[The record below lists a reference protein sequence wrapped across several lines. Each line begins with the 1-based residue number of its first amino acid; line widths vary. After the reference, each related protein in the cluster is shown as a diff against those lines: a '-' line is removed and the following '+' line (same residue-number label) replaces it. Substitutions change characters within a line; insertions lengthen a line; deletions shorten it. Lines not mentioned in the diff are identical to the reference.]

1 MELVKKNVHM
11 DYTKAVATTQ
21 FVLEDDV
28 NLSDTKPD
36 MDVICL
42 EKGQVV
48 IDEVKAYEDA
58 VIVRGRLQFAV
69 LYHSDEEN
77 RSLAVM
83 EGKIPFEEKVQL
95 PGVDGGDS
103 VKAEGFIED
112 LSVSLINSRK
122 ISVQSVVNLK
132 VNAEDI
138 YDAQMPIG
146 LHDAKGLEYRREPLE
161 VAQIAI
167 SKYDVFRI
175 REEVTLPGNYPNLF
189 QILWSTLSLN
199 DVEMRPHMGKISL
212 QGDLQMLLIYESD
225 EGEIR
230 YLESTIPFSG
240 NPECQGCSEEM
251 IADIK
256 YKIAQQDLHIRPDL
270 DGEERVIAL
279 DVLLDLNMKM
289 YEETKVEVI
298 SDVYGVKSAV
308 ETMEVPTVV
317 RSLLAKNIGKQKL
330 SQHIRIG
337 KQNSN
342 IMQLLH
348 SEGSAGLDS
357 VEVGNGTIQMMGTV
371 SMHILYISGDE
382 RKMYDVLKALFPYKY
397 EMEIPGV
404 MPGDPV
410 DARVSLEQLQV
421 IILDG
426 EEVEVKAVLVFHVT
440 AFRQKEYL
448 LVSEIKTEPLD
459 SKVLAGLPGIVVYMV
474 KPGDNLWSI
483 GKRYHVS
490 VDRLKK
496 MNDLTGDLI
505 VPGQKLIIVKEGI

>member
-11 DYTKAVATTQ
+11 DFTKASASIQ
-21 FVLEDDV
+21 FVLEDDI

-36 MDVICL
+36 MDSVCL

-48 IDEVKAYEDA
+48 VEEVKAYEDA
-58 VIVRGRLQFAV
+58 VVVRGRLQFAI

-83 EGKIPFEEKVQL
+83 EGKLPFEEKIML

-103 VKAEGFIED
+103 VTVEGLVED

-122 ISVQSVVNLK
+122 ISLQSVVNLK
-132 VNAEDI
+132 VIAEDL

-146 LHDAKGLEYRREPLE
+146 LHDAKGLEFRREPME

-167 SKYDVFRI
+167 SKNDVFRI

-189 QILWSTLSLN
+189 QILWSTLGLN
-199 DVEMRPHMGKISL
+199 DVEIRPHMGKLSL

-251 IADIK
+251 IADVK
-256 YKIAQQDLHIRPDL
+256 CKIAQQDLHIRPDM
-270 DGEERVIAL
+270 DGEERIVAL
-279 DVLLDLNMKM
+279 DVLLDLSMKM
-289 YEETKVEVI
+289 YEESKVEVI
-298 SDVYGVKSAV
+298 SDVYGVQSTV
-308 ETMEVPTVV
+308 ETKEVPTVL
-317 RSLLAKNIGKQKL
+317 RNLLAKNIGKQKI

-337 KQNSN
+337 KQNST

-348 SEGSAGLDS
+348 SEGSAGLDN
-357 VEVGNGTIQMMGTV
+357 VEVGNGTIQMSGTV
-371 SMHILYISGDE
+371 GMQILYISGDE
-382 RKMYDVLKALFPYKY
+382 RKMYDVVKAQIPYKY

-404 MPGDPV
+404 IPGDMV
-410 DARVSLEQLQV
+410 DAQVALEQLQV

-426 EEVEVKAVLVFHVT
+426 EELDVKAVLVFHVT
-440 AFRQKEYL
+440 AFRQKEHL
-448 LVSEIKTEPLD
+448 FVSEIKAEPLD
-459 SKVLAGLPGIVVYMV
+459 SKVLSALPGMVIYMV

-490 VDRLKK
+490 VERLKK

>member
-11 DYTKAVATTQ
+11 DYTKASTTTQ
-21 FVLEDDV
+21 FVLEDDI

-36 MDVICL
+36 MDSVCL
-42 EKGQVV
+42 EKGQVI

-58 VIVRGRLQFAV
+58 VMVRGRLQFAI

-83 EGKIPFEEKVQL
+83 EGKLPFEEKVQL
-95 PGVDGGDS
+95 PGADGADT
-103 VKAEGFIED
+103 VKAEGIVED

-132 VNAEDI
+132 VAAEDI

-146 LHDAKGLEYRREPLE
+146 LHDAKGLEFRREAMDM
-161 VAQIAI
+161 AQIAI
-167 SKYDVFRI
+167 SKNDVFRI
-175 REEVTLPGNYPNLF
+175 REEVTLPGNYPDLF
-189 QILWSTLSLN
+189 QILWSSLSLC
-199 DVEMRPHMGKISL
+199 DVDIRPHMGKLSL
-212 QGDLQMLLIYESD
+212 QGDLQMFVIYESD

-240 NPECQGCSEEM
+240 NPECQGCSEDM
-251 IADIK
+251 IADVK
-256 YKIAQQDLHIRPDL
+256 CKIAQQELHIRPDM

-279 DVLLDLNMKM
+279 DVLLDLHMKM
-289 YEETKVEVI
+289 YEESKVEVI
-298 SDVYGVKSAV
+298 SDVYGVRSAV
-308 ETMEVPTVV
+308 ETKEVPTML
-317 RSLLAKNIGKQKL
+317 RSLLAKNIGKQKV

-337 KQNSN
+337 KQNST
-342 IMQLLH
+342 IMQLLL

-357 VEVGNGTIQMMGTV
+357 VEVDNGVVKMAGTV
-371 SMHILYISGDE
+371 SLQILYISGDE
-382 RKMYDVLKALFPYKY
+382 RKMYDVLKAQLPYKY
-397 EMEIPGV
+397 EMEIPGI
-404 MPGDPV
+404 MPEDMV
-410 DARVSLEQLQV
+410 DAQVSLEQLQA

-426 EEVEVKAVLVFHVT
+426 EEVDVKAVLVFHVT
-440 AFRQKEYL
+440 ALRQKEYM
-448 LVSEIKTEPLD
+448 LVSEIKAEPLD
-459 SKVLAGLPGIVVYMV
+459 SKVLSALPGMVIYMV

-490 VDRLKK
+490 VERLKK
-496 MNDLTGDLI
+496 MNELTGDLI

>member
-11 DYTKAVATTQ
+11 DFTKASASTQ
-21 FVLEDDV
+21 FVLEDDI

-36 MDVICL
+36 MDSVCL

-48 IDEVKAYEDA
+48 VEEVKAYEDA
-58 VIVRGRLQFAV
+58 VVVRGRLQFAI

-83 EGKIPFEEKVQL
+83 EGKLPFEEKVQL

-132 VNAEDI
+132 VTAEDI
-138 YDAQMPIG
+138 YDAQVPIG
-146 LHDAKGLEYRREPLE
+146 LHDAKGLEFRREPME

-167 SKYDVFRI
+167 SKNDVFRI

-189 QILWSTLSLN
+189 QILWSSLNLN
-199 DVEMRPHMGKISL
+199 DVEIRPHMGKLSL

-230 YLESTIPFSG
+230 CLESTIPFSG
-240 NPECQGCSEEM
+240 NPECQGCTEEM
-251 IADIK
+251 IADVK
-256 YKIAQQDLHIRPDL
+256 CKIAQQDLHIRPDM
-270 DGEERVIAL
+270 DGEERIIAL
-279 DVLLDLNMKM
+279 DALLDLNMKM
-289 YEETKVEVI
+289 YEESKVEVI
-298 SDVYGVKSAV
+298 SDVYGVSTEV
-308 ETMEVPTVV
+308 ETKEIPT
-317 RSLLAKNIGKQKL
+317 RLRTLLAKNIGKQKL
-330 SQHIRIG
+330 SQHLRIG

-342 IMQLLH
+342 ILQLLH

-357 VEVGNGTIQMMGTV
+357 VEIGDGTVQMAGTV
-371 SMHILYISGDE
+371 SLQILYISGDE
-382 RKMYDVLKALFPYKY
+382 RKMYDVVKAQIPYKY
-397 EMEIPGV
+397 EMEIPG
-404 MPGDPV
+404 MKPGDLV
-410 DARVSLEQLQV
+410 DAQVALEQVQV

-426 EEVEVKAVLVFHVT
+426 EELDVKAVLVFHVT
-440 AFRQKEYL
+440 AFRQEEHRF
-448 LVSEIKTEPLD
+448 VSEIKAEPLD

-490 VDRLKK
+490 VERLKK